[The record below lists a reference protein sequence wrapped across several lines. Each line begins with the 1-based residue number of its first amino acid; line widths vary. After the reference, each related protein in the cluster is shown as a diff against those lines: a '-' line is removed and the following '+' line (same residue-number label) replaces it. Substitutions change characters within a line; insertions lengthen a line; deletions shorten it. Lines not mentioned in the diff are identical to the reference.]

1 MTSYANALRKGLV
14 TLEDLGDCSEL
25 NTVDCLKR
33 LSDKLPQAVS
43 YNWRRYY
50 AKIYLEKKRKPT
62 FSDFVTYV
70 KREAD
75 ILKAFPEQFL
85 ISANDQTERRRVNE
99 GGVRKNIC
107 ATTTVS
113 QSNSPGLF
121 HAKSKFYSFKGASR
135 TTMLLLFKARSLGV
149 QM

>member
-1 MTSYANALRKGLV
+1 MASYVNALRKGLV
-14 TLEDLGDCSEL
+14 TLEDLDDYSEL

-43 YNWRRYY
+43 YHWRRHY
-50 AKIYLEKKRKPT
+50 AKIYLEEKRKPT

-85 ISANDQTERRRVNE
+85 VSASDQTERRRINE
-99 GGVRKNIC
+99 GGARKNIC
-107 ATTTVS
+107 STTTVS
-113 QSNSPGLF
+113 QSNSPDRF
-121 HAKSKFYSFKGASR
+121 PARRKFYSFEGASR
-135 TTMLLLFKARSLGV
+135 TTVLLLFKTRSLGV
-149 QM
+149 